1 MRDRIS
7 HLEKQ
12 IEVLARNRAQQRA
25 RRLRREVPI
34 ISIVGYTNAGK
45 STLLNVLTHSRVT
58 AHDRLFDTLDTAS
71 RRLRFPEEREAIVT
85 DTVGFIRNLPA
96 ELMGAFRA
104 TLEELHDA
112 DLFLHVAD
120 ISRPI
125 LERQVAVVEG
135 ILRELGLDRVPRVLA
150 LNKADRIDPALA
162 AILSTR
168 LDGIAVSA
176 LRPDTLIPLLEA
188 IEQRL
193 WRLTRTGIPC

>member
-1 MRDRIS
+1 
-7 HLEKQ
+7 
-12 IEVLARNRAQQRA
+12 
-25 RRLRREVPI
+25 
-34 ISIVGYTNAGK
+34 
-45 STLLNVLTHSRVT
+45 
-58 AHDRLFDTLDTAS
+58 
-71 RRLRFPEEREAIVT
+71 
-85 DTVGFIRNLPA
+85 
-96 ELMGAFRA
+96 MGAFRA

-112 DLFLHVAD
+112 DLLLHVAD
-120 ISRPI
+120 ISSPI
-125 LERQVAVVEG
+125 LERQAAVVEG

-193 WRLTRTGIPC
+193 WRLTQAGIPC